1 MTAAAKITELK
12 QQEEKRYGAWSA
24 ALAIVQ
30 MDPHA
35 REDLIT
41 YIKALNESQK
51 AGNEQEQEYVMNA
64 LLEVFRIDGVEDGPD
79 LRTWEHES
87 TSSPAAKQ
95 AAKELSDEAE
105 RFFEVHQQMKSRTGL
120 NTIRQVANAAGLSP
134 TTVQAIE
141 KQRVK
146 PQFRTLQALAKAFK
160 MPVTELSR

>member
-1 MTAAAKITELK
+1 MTATAKITELK

-51 AGNEQEQEYVMNA
+51 AGDEQEQEYVMNA
-64 LLEVFRIDGVEDGPD
+64 LLEVFKIEGVEDGPD

-87 TSSPAAKQ
+87 TSSPAGKK
-95 AAKELSDEAE
+95 AAKELSDEAD
-105 RFFEVHQQMKSRTGL
+105 RFFDVYQQMKSRTGL

-146 PQFRTLQALAKAFK
+146 PQFRTLQALAKAF
-160 MPVTELSR
+160 